1 VTTTFLYFTMHP
13 NILHGFFAPNC
24 RFWAR
29 QRADLPARLRVVAA
43 TARKREVATA
53 EAGKAAGLSA
63 VALAKADAIF
73 QHSLDEN
80 VRRNEQREE
89 RLPRDLHSLLHG
101 L

>member
-1 VTTTFLYFTMHP
+1 MHP